1 MTGPLKLNARLLLLL
16 LAFGMLLIGL
26 NLLRNL
32 NWIQERRVARFES
45 EMTDAG
51 GRLSGMMQHY
61 FRRGLVAP
69 AELEMSYVALMP
81 HLELGLVCD
90 SDQIVRYSTRLQ
102 WVGQNL
108 SKTPLSSAAF
118 LSAEAR
124 ADMTPRVV
132 LEESKEVITGVFPF
146 YEHYHSQNRGMVV
159 LRFEMS
165 AALRQAE
172 REAMSESAAQACGLL
187 ALCLL
192 LWLALDIMVT
202 RRVKELAD
210 YALAV
215 GSGDEYGAPIAE
227 ADEISIVAH
236 SFDTAIKNLRASELR
251 LLESSEAERRRI
263 GADLHDDV
271 CQRMAAAQLKT
282 GVLESALRREGHA
295 QSQLAA
301 AVADELAKA
310 ARVAR
315 GFARGLSPVLVQS
328 GHLGDVLE
336 ELAGTI
342 SESFAVKCEC
352 RSQMEDFHLG
362 LWVNTHVFRIVQE
375 LATNAAK
382 HAGPTF
388 ISITVEIANDQLKLS
403 VENDGLPFE
412 RRKSGGIGLDLVA
425 QRVRA
430 LGGNWSIRPR
440 DRDKGGCIAVCEIRL
455 EARHFTDAGPT
466 PV

>member
-1 MTGPLKLNARLLLLL
+1 MIGPVKLNARLLLLL
-16 LAFGMLLIGL
+16 LVFGLLLIGL

-32 NWIQERRVARFES
+32 SWIQERRIARFES

-69 AELEMSYVALMP
+69 AELEMSYAALMP
-81 HLELGLVCD
+81 YLELGLVCD
-90 SDQIVRYSTRLQ
+90 SEHTVRFSTHLQ
-102 WVGQNL
+102 WMGL
-108 SKTPLSSAAF
+108 ALPDTPLSRTVT
-118 LSAEAR
+118 LSAEAKS
-124 ADMTPRVV
+124 DMTPRVV
-132 LEESKEVITGVFPF
+132 LEESKGVITGVFPF
-146 YEHYHSQNRGMVV
+146 YEHYHPQNRGMVV
-159 LRFEMS
+159 LRFDMND
-165 AALRQAE
+165 ALRQAA

-187 ALCLL
+187 ALCML

-215 GSGDEYGAPIAE
+215 GSGDELEAHFAK
-227 ADEISIVAH
+227 ADELSIVAH
-236 SFDTAIKNLRASELR
+236 SFDTAIKNLHASELR
-251 LLESSEAERRRI
+251 LLEASEAERRRI

-295 QSQLAA
+295 QSPLAA

-328 GHLGDVLE
+328 GHLEDVLD
-336 ELAGTI
+336 ELATTI
-342 SESFAVKCEC
+342 SESFAVRCEC
-352 RSQMEDFHLG
+352 RSQTEGGNLG
-362 LWVNTHVFRIVQE
+362 LWVNTHVYRIIQE

-382 HAGPTF
+382 HARPTF
-388 ISITVEIANDQLKLS
+388 ISITVEIANDLLKLR
-403 VENDGLPFE
+403 VENDGIPFE
-412 RRKSGGIGLDLVA
+412 RRRSGGIGLDLVA

-430 LGGNWSIRPR
+430 LGGRWSISPR
-440 DRDKGGCIAVCEIRL
+440 EGDMGGCIASCEVHL
-455 EARHFTDAGPT
+455 DARHFTDAGLAT
-466 PV
+466 V

>member
-1 MTGPLKLNARLLLLL
+1 MMGPVKLNVRLLLLL
-16 LAFGMLLIGL
+16 LVFGLLLIGV

-32 NWIQERRVARFES
+32 SWIQERRIARFES

-51 GRLSGMMQHY
+51 GRLSGMMQYY

-81 HLELGLVCD
+81 HMELGIVCD
-90 SDQIVRYSTRLQ
+90 AGHVVRFSTHLQ
-102 WVGQNL
+102 WVGLAL
-108 SKTPLSSAAF
+108 SETPLSGTAV
-118 LSAEAR
+118 LSLEAKS
-124 ADMTPRVV
+124 DMTPRVE
-132 LEESKEVITGVFPF
+132 LDQAGGVITGVFPF
-146 YEHYHSQNRGMVV
+146 YEHYHPQNRGMVV
-159 LRFEMS
+159 LRFDMND
-165 AALRQAE
+165 ALRQAAH
-172 REAMSESAAQACGLL
+172 EAMLESGAQASGLL
-187 ALCLL
+187 VLCML
-192 LWLALDIMVT
+192 LWLALDLMVT

-210 YALAV
+210 YAQAM
-215 GSGDEYGAPIAE
+215 GSSDEQEAHFAK
-227 ADEISIVAH
+227 ADELSIVAN

-251 LLESSEAERRRI
+251 LLEASEAERRRI

-328 GHLGDVLE
+328 GHLEDVLD
-336 ELAGTI
+336 ELATAI
-342 SESFAVKCEC
+342 SESFAVRCEY
-352 RSQMEDFHLG
+352 RSQMEGGHLG
-362 LWVNTHVFRIVQE
+362 LWVNTHVYRIVQE

-382 HAGPTF
+382 HARPTF
-388 ISITVEIANDQLKLS
+388 ICITVEITNDLLKLR
-403 VENDGLPFE
+403 VENDGIPFE
-412 RRKSGGIGLDLVA
+412 RRRSGGIGLDLVA

-430 LGGNWSIRPR
+430 LGGRWSIGPR
-440 DRDKGGCIAVCEIRL
+440 ESDMGGCIASCEIHL
-455 EARHFTDAGPT
+455 DARHFTDAGPT
-466 PV
+466 TV

>member
-16 LAFGMLLIGL
+16 LVFGMLLIGL

-32 NWIQERRVARFES
+32 NWIQERRIARFES

-69 AELEMSYVALMP
+69 AELEMSYAALMP
-81 HLELGLVCD
+81 YLELGLVID
-90 SDQIVRYSTRLQ
+90 AEQTVRYSTRLQ

-108 SKTPLSSAAF
+108 SESPLSGAAA
-118 LSAEAR
+118 LSIGAK

-146 YEHYHSQNRGMVV
+146 FEHYHSQNRGMVV
-159 LRFEMS
+159 LRFDMS
-165 AALRQAE
+165 DALRQSA

-192 LWLALDIMVT
+192 LWLALDFMVT

-215 GSGDEYGAPIAE
+215 GSGDDHGVQFAE
-227 ADEISIVAH
+227 ADELSIVAH

-328 GHLGDVLE
+328 GHLEDVLE
-336 ELAGTI
+336 ELADTI
-342 SESFAVKCEC
+342 SESFGVRCEC
-352 RSQMEDFHLG
+352 RSQMEDCQLG
-362 LWVNTHVFRIVQE
+362 LWVNTHVYRIVQE

-382 HAGPTF
+382 HARSTF
-388 ISITVEIANDQLKLS
+388 ISITVGIANDQLHLR
-403 VENDGLPFE
+403 VENDGIPFE

-430 LGGNWSIRPR
+430 LGGNWGIRPR
-440 DRDKGGCIAVCEIRL
+440 EGDKGGCIASCEIHL
-455 EARHFTDAGPT
+455 EARHFTDAGPAM
-466 PV
+466 V